1 MQSFQG
7 TSRIKT
13 DSGERQGRSGQD
25 RQYNDSNQQYTSF
38 GVFDGHGSQDFLSKY
53 KGERDR
59 SNETVDFLR
68 TFPWIKYANKDK
80 KCIYDKVVEEL
91 NWTSGMGGSTATIVW
106 INKITKKVRILWIGE
121 PPAFVDNKKGKC
133 IFNSTEKCDLTESSF
148 RDRLT
153 TSLKDECYLD
163 TTVFQRVSPTKVEKL
178 PVYRVGV
185 CNTPSFGDEKK
196 WHNQYNDEGKYSGG
210 FMEKTFSLK
219 KTGPVNIIVASDG
232 LTEVYPKPEHFDF
245 TKNCDEII
253 KQYLTDFKNPVYE
266 NERKI
271 GVYPDNARDDFI
283 MIKCTISFDDSQKFV
298 KYEKKRDSYVNFKFK
313 KNQIHDRVYGRVY
326 QPGFS
331 SCFQRGVY

>member
-1 MQSFQG
+1 MQSFHG
-7 TSRIKT
+7 TSPIKT

-25 RQYNDSNQQYTSF
+25 RQYNESNQQYIVF

-53 KGERDR
+53 KGELDC
-59 SNETVDFLR
+59 SNETVDFLSKKIN
-68 TFPWIKYANKDK
+68 WLKYANKHK
-80 KCIYDKVVEEL
+80 QYIYDEVVKKL
-91 NWTSGMGGSTATIVW
+91 NWAEGMGGSTATIVW
-106 INKITKKVRILWIGE
+106 INKITKKVRILWIGDS
-121 PPAFVDNKKGKC
+121 PAFVYNSKGKC
-133 IFNSTEKCDLTESSF
+133 IFNSTEKCDLTDSSF

-153 TSLKDECYLD
+153 TSLKEECYLD
-163 TTVFQRVSPTKVEKL
+163 TTVFQRVSPTQVRNL

-185 CNTPSFGDEKK
+185 CNTPSFGDEQK

-253 KQYLTDFKNPVYE
+253 KQYLSDFKNPVYE
-266 NERKI
+266 NKRKI
-271 GVYPDNARDDFI
+271 GVYADNARDDFI
-283 MIKCTISFDDSQKFV
+283 IIKCPISFDV
-298 KYEKKRDSYVNFKFK
+298 KYEKTRDSYVNFKFK